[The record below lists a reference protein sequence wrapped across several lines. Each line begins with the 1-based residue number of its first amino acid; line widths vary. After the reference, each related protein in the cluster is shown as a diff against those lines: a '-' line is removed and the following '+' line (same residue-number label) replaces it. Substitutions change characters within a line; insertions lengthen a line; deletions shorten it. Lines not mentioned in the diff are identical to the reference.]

1 MKQRVR
7 VQYTIDLDNYENEVA
22 RLLAGAIEQLQNLT
36 LTVKQD
42 TILTL
47 ESAQQIDNLRR
58 ALADVDFTLAD
69 VYGLIN
75 GYIGFKTS
83 QQEEVPERA
92 PLPPSL
98 EQKVEA
104 FREEVDSTE

>member
-1 MKQRVR
+1 MGQRVR
-7 VQYTIDLDNYENEVA
+7 VQYTVDLDNYENEVV
-22 RLLAGAIEQLQNLT
+22 RLLAGAIEQLQELQLT
-36 LTVKQD
+36 INKD
-42 TILTL
+42 NILTL

-58 ALADVDFTLAD
+58 ALAGVDFTLAD

-75 GYIGFKTS
+75 GYVGFKTS
-83 QQEEVPERA
+83 QHDEA
-92 PLPPSL
+92 PDRPPLSPSL